1 MATITS
7 GAGDQGVTITNGVD
21 ANGTPLRTPNL
32 TINTSGAVNVNGTL
46 AGSNRANF
54 SSVTMGAGNDT
65 LVASNMPWV
74 NDGSPIVGFGNAD
87 GFSPGSDTI
96 NMGAGDDSISLFRSG
111 FTNINMGDG
120 NDTLILELSGGRT
133 ANMGAGNDDV
143 RLGGN
148 PDQTVS
154 DRELAQKNPAFP
166 LAIDG
171 GTGVDTLNLQGEW
184 TLTLSSGNVTMDT
197 DGNGTPDRVTNVY
210 TNDDVRFITGYPN
223 VLNGTVSFGTVTL
236 QDGTTVPQRV
246 VFSNFELINAV
257 CFTAGT
263 LVDTPKGKVA
273 IETLREGDLVMTRNG
288 PKALSWIGKRS
299 LDAIDLAGNPKLLP
313 VRVPAGAFGNGLP
326 TRDVSFSPQH
336 RVVIRSAIAERMF
349 GSSEVLV
356 SVKQLVGV
364 NGIDVDGD
372 VRSVQYFHLMFED
385 HQILSVEGIE
395 AESLYPGKQAIS
407 FLTQDQLTEL
417 RAIFPN
423 FDALVEADAATSA
436 IPFLKGRESRTLA
449 ARHAKNDRP
458 LYA

>member
-1 MATITS
+1 MANINGGS
-7 GAGDQGVTITNGVD
+7 GNDGATVVQGTD
-21 ANGTPLRTPNL
+21 ANGTPLTVRAVTVTNTPGVNL
-32 TINTSGAVNVNGTL
+32 SGTNSGSSRSEFDVNM
-46 AGSNRANF
+46 GS
-54 SSVTMGAGNDT
+54 GNDT
-65 LVASNMPWV
+65 LVGQNMVWV
-74 NDGSPIVGFGNAD
+74 DERSRPDIRFDEISMGLGNDSV
-87 GFSPGSDTI
+87 
-96 NMGAGDDSISLFRSG
+96 SLFRSA
-111 FTNINMGDG
+111 FRSIDMGSG
-120 NDTLILELSGGRT
+120 NDTLVLELSGGRSV
-133 ANMGAGNDDV
+133 NMGTGNDEV

-148 PDQTVS
+148 PDATVS
-154 DRELAQKNPAFP
+154 DAELAQKAGQPT
-166 LAIDG
+166 LALDG
-171 GTGVDTLNLQGEW
+171 GNGIDTLNLQGSW

-197 DGNGTPDRVTNVY
+197 NGDGVSDRITNVY
-210 TNDDVRFITGYPN
+210 SNSDVRFIIGYPT
-223 VLNGTVSFGTVTL
+223 VLSGAVDFGTATLANGTTI
-236 QDGTTVPQRV
+236 PNRV
-246 VFSNFELINAV
+246 LFSNFELINAV

-263 LVDTPKGKVA
+263 LVDTPKGQVA
-273 IETLREGDLVMTRNG
+273 IETLREGDLVITRNG
-288 PKALSWIGKRS
+288 PKALSWIGKRT
-299 LDAIDLAGNPKLLP
+299 LDSIDLAGNPKLLP

-336 RVVIRSAIAERMF
+336 RVVIRSSIAERMF

-372 VRSVQYFHLMFED
+372 VRSVQYFHLMFQD

-423 FDALVEADAATSA
+423 FDALVEADAPAASA

>member
-1 MATITS
+1 MATIS
-7 GAGDQGVTITNGVD
+7 GGTGNDAATVINGTDV
-21 ANGTPLRTPNL
+21 NGTPVR
-32 TINTSGAVNVNGTL
+32 NGTVTVTRT
-46 AGSNRANF
+46 AGTTLSGTDREFDVNL
-54 SSVTMGAGNDT
+54 GGGNDT
-65 LVASNMPWV
+65 LVGENMIWI
-74 NDGSPIVGFGNAD
+74 NDGSPVVAFRNI
-87 GFSPGSDTI
+87 S
-96 NMGAGDDSISLFRSG
+96 MGAGDDSVSLYRSAFRDM
-111 FTNINMGDG
+111 NMGDG
-120 NDTLILELSGGRT
+120 NDTLVLELSAGRGVS
-133 ANMGAGNDDV
+133 MGAGADEV
-143 RLGGN
+143 RIGGN
-148 PDQTVS
+148 PDATLS
-154 DRELAQKNPAFP
+154 DAELAQKNGAPT
-166 LAIDG
+166 LTLDG
-171 GTGVDTLNLQGEW
+171 GTGVDTLNLQGAW

-197 DGNGTPDRVTNVY
+197 NGDGNPDRVTNVY
-210 TNDDVRFITGYPN
+210 TNEDVRFITGYPT
-223 VLNGTVSFGTVTL
+223 VLNGTVSFGTITL
-236 QDGTTVPQRV
+236 SNGSTIPSRV
-246 VFSNFELINAV
+246 IFSNFELINAV

-288 PKALSWIGKRS
+288 PKALSWIGKRN

-336 RVVIRSAIAERMF
+336 RVVIRSSIAERMF

-417 RAIFPN
+417 REIFPN
-423 FDALVEADAATSA
+423 FDALVEADAPAASA